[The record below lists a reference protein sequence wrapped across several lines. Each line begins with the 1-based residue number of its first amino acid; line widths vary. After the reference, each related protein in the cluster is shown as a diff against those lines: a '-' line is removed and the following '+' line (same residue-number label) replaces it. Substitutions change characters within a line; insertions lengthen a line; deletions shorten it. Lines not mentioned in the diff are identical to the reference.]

1 MNNNQDQDNEGKA
14 KEVKSKSENL
24 LNMYFT
30 SDEEEDAVSS
40 TSSQTSPECGEFPEL
55 SGFVP
60 NQDLFNELR
69 SCGVSA
75 LDSKRALYKTGNTTL
90 KKAFSFLEKFRQS
103 AKDKK
108 EKEEETV
115 EGEKEKEEKDV
126 RLGSRKNCV
135 LSKVEMK
142 QFATILIVTR
152 AISKDFSRL
161 ASGIATSSAR

>member
-24 LNMYFT
+24 LNMSFT

-75 LDSKRALYKTGNTTL
+75 LDSKRALYKTGNTTS

-115 EGEKEKEEKDV
+115 EGEKEEKDV

>member
-24 LNMYFT
+24 LNMSFT

-115 EGEKEKEEKDV
+115 EGEKEEKDV

-161 ASGIATSSAR
+161 ASGIASSSAR

>member
-1 MNNNQDQDNEGKA
+1 M
-14 KEVKSKSENL
+14 
-24 LNMYFT
+24 
-30 SDEEEDAVSS
+30 
-40 TSSQTSPECGEFPEL
+40 
-55 SGFVP
+55 
-60 NQDLFNELR
+60 
-69 SCGVSA
+69 SA

-90 KKAFSFLEKFRQS
+90 KKAFSFLEKLRGS

-115 EGEKEKEEKDV
+115 EGEKEEKDV

>member
-14 KEVKSKSENL
+14 KEVRSKSENL
-24 LNMYFT
+24 LNMSFT

-115 EGEKEKEEKDV
+115 EGEKEKDV
-126 RLGSRKNCV
+126 RLGSRKDCV
-135 LSKVEMK
+135 LSRVEMK

-152 AISKDFSRL
+152 AISKDFSCL

>member
-24 LNMYFT
+24 LNMSFT

-115 EGEKEKEEKDV
+115 EGEKEEKDV

>member
-24 LNMYFT
+24 LNMSFT

-40 TSSQTSPECGEFPEL
+40 TSSQTSPECTEFPEL

-90 KKAFSFLEKFRQS
+90 KKAFSFLEKLRGS

-115 EGEKEKEEKDV
+115 EGEKEEKDV